1 MENKM
6 DQKKPNDMPKNPSTT
21 TKLKDLDINMSADF
35 LKFMMGVRWP
45 IDLRPS
51 EGSEEEDE

>member
-1 MENKM
+1 M
-6 DQKKPNDMPKNPSTT
+6 DQKKPNDTPKDPSTT
-21 TKLKDLDINMSADF
+21 TKLRDLDINKSSDF

-45 IDLRPS
+45 IDFRS

>member
-1 MENKM
+1 MENNM
-6 DQKKPNDMPKNPSTT
+6 DQNKTNDMPKNPSTT
-21 TKLKDLDINMSADF
+21 TKLKDLDINKSKDF

-45 IDLRPS
+45 IDFRS